1 MLLMP
6 APIDRNAALGPLK
19 VLSHA
24 ARWDA
29 IKSDLI
35 EALIWDRSVPP
46 ELCQTLSAVPA
57 AHRIDGRET
66 LTIDRIADYVTTLT
80 RCWGLGA
87 CAIAEWLADDI
98 ATLAMRLADQIGDR
112 EVLVRIEWIDDN
124 ACRKFH
130 CDRVEARVICTYLGP
145 GTEYGFA
152 NAQGE
157 VHDIAQVP
165 TGCPIVLKGKLW
177 PGVPPSSLLHRS
189 PAIEGTGQT
198 RLVVV
203 LNEAL

>member
-6 APIDRNAALGPLK
+6 DPIDRSAALGPLK
-19 VLSHA
+19 VLSNA

-35 EALIWDRSVPP
+35 EAMIWDRSVPQ
-46 ELCQTLSAVPA
+46 ELCRTLSTVPA
-57 AHRIDGRET
+57 VHRIDGRET

-80 RCWGLGA
+80 RLWGLDP
-87 CAIAEWLADDI
+87 CAATEWLARDI
-98 ATLAMRLADQIGDR
+98 AMLAARLTDQIGDR
-112 EVLVRIEWIDDN
+112 EVLVRIEWIEDN
-124 ACRKFH
+124 ACCKFH

-157 VHDIAQVP
+157 VGDVAQVP